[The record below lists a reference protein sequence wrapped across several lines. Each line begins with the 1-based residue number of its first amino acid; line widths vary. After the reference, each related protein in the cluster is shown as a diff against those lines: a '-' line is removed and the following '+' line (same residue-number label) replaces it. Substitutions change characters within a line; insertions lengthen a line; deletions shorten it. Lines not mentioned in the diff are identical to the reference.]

1 MEPDPSLMTQQWI
14 FVTSLVF
21 SASVSTSNV
30 IVDADFKVSAVA
42 EVEEVLKLVVGE
54 LVAGVIGLEEG
65 L

>member
-1 MEPDPSLMTQQWI
+1 MTQQWI

-21 SASVSTSNV
+21 SALVSTSNV
-30 IVDADFKVSAVA
+30 IVDADFEVAAVA
-42 EVEEVLKLVVGE
+42 KVKEVLKLVVGE

>member
-1 MEPDPSLMTQQWI
+1 MTQQWI

-21 SASVSTSNV
+21 SALVSTSNV
-30 IVDADFKVSAVA
+30 IVDADFEVLAVA
-42 EVEEVLKLVVGE
+42 EVKEVLKLVVGE